1 LNAIGT
7 KITEQESELIGPF
20 AGKEK
25 SKRKPLEV
33 SGGIEGGRKFEVTS
47 PVQEKR
53 KDVVGEDIK
62 GNPAVRI
69 DE

>member
-1 LNAIGT
+1 MLLVRRLQSRKVDCSVPLQAR
-7 KITEQESELIGPF
+7 KRE
-20 AGKEK
+20 KET
-25 SKRKPLEV
+25 LEKVTGGLV
-33 SGGIEGGRKFEVTS
+33 SSRKFEVTS
-47 PVQEKR
+47 TVQEKR